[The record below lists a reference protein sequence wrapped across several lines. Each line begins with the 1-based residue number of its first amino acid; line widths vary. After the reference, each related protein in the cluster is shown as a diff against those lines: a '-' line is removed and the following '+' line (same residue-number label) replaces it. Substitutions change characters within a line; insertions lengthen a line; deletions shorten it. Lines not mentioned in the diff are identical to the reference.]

1 MMQQMGND
9 EKCMELQKRKNK
21 IQWKQDAKICK
32 KLRKNGLL
40 EVQRMALKLLY
51 FQTSEI
57 RVNQAPQE
65 SYFVPSL
72 G

>member
-1 MMQQMGND
+1 MTRTVWNFKKGKTKFNGN
-9 EKCMELQKRKNK
+9 KMPRY
-21 IQWKQDAKICK
+21 AK

-40 EVQRMALKLLY
+40 EVQRMALKFLY